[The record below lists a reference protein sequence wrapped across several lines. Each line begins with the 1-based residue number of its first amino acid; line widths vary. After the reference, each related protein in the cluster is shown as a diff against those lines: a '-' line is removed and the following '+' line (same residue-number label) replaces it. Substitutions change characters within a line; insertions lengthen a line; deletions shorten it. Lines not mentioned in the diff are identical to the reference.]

1 MFKSFNLP
9 LTIFNFRGNTYV
21 KQEIYCTIVNGYE
34 FQTMKVFGENV
45 V

>member
-9 LTIFNFRGNTYV
+9 LTMFNFQGNTYV